1 MKKIVLLSAL
11 LPALVFV
18 SCNKD
23 IEQTS
28 SQSSQEV
35 SARFIALAP
44 DTKTTFGEKN
54 SDEKYPVLWS
64 ETDKSVGYVLTT
76 DTTVNSA
83 ELTPASDGKSA
94 HIFVDGLASA
104 TSYQFVFVSPEAS
117 LKGANKTNQTIQLEI
132 PPAQKSTPAGP
143 DEAAQMLYAV
153 TSEITSLTDEVPVFF
168 AHASAY
174 LHIFFKNV
182 SLAEGATLQSVIIEA
197 PEDCILAGRNYF
209 LPATGKYNG
218 EGTSQFNNVTVS
230 TSTTDEIWCAI
241 VPADLSDKNLKL
253 IINTDKGTL
262 TKTITLPAN
271 ASLACGDV
279 ASFSVN
285 MSGIETVPPVEYQ
298 LITSENDLHWGDKLI
313 VAAADADADYAMST
327 GQNTNNRSQA
337 GINRVENTILDPSSS
352 VEIIQLEDG
361 MIPGTWALK
370 ATITEG
376 YLYAAGTAAGQNH
389 LKTNTAIDATASWNI
404 SFGDVTEADKEAP
417 DATRAIIQS
426 LVTATTSNLI
436 RHNPG
441 YSIFSAYASST
452 TTNPV
457 KIYRLKGDPDTTP
470 RFKVTNESGTTDAV
484 VVSAEAS
491 EVPVYVFG
499 NVAWTASVN
508 GTGASLD
515 KTSGTG
521 PAILTLSVPKNTG
534 SSTVEY
540 SVTVS
545 TSASVATDSYS
556 IKINQSAPVSGSI
569 KVNDILLSETWEGGS
584 KDATPEAYNKSA
596 NATTTVYGGA
606 AVKYSQNGTSTKLYD
621 DGLVYVPS
629 NYSGTLAKPSNMMNL
644 LVAKGSGYW
653 SIADIPCAGVKAV
666 RVTIHCNYGT
676 SSYVS
681 LTSDTAN
688 VTVGSLS
695 ASNYTSDWSKKVY
708 VLTYD
713 ISFSSAFTGNT
724 FDLKLT
730 NAQNSKGSNIRVGFL
745 EVKVTDI
752 Y

>member
-241 VPADLSDKNLKL
+241 VPADLSGKNLKL

-262 TKTITLPAN
+262 TKTITLPAS
-271 ASLACGDV
+271 ASLDCGDI

-285 MSGIETVPPVEYQ
+285 MSGIETIPPVEYQ
-298 LITSENDLHWGDKLI
+298 LVTSASDLHWGDKLI
-313 VAAADADADYAMST
+313 VAAADADYAMST

-337 GINRVENTILDPSSS
+337 GITRVENTILDPSSS

-404 SFGDVTEADKEAP
+404 SFGDVTDADKEAP

-534 SSTVEY
+534 EAREY

-545 TSASVATDSYS
+545 TTASVGTNSVS
-556 IKINQSAPVSGSI
+556 ISVNQAAQIDTSGDPVS
-569 KVNDILLSETWEGGS
+569 
-584 KDATPEAYNKSA
+584 
-596 NATTTVYGGA
+596 VY
-606 AVKYSQNGTSTKLYD
+606 SF
-621 DGLVYVPS
+621 
-629 NYSGTLAKPSNMMNL
+629 
-644 LVAKGSGYW
+644 
-653 SIADIPCAGVKAV
+653 
-666 RVTIHCNYGT
+666 
-676 SSYVS
+676 S
-681 LTSDTAN
+681 LTSGNNLGSNGTYAGNCDITINGITWNVTGVSNSPSYDGWRLGGKNLTEVVRAFYSKTAIPAN
-688 VTVGSLS
+688 VTKVIVTHAAFNITINSFTLTVHSS
-695 ASNYTSDWSKKVY
+695 ASDAAT
-708 VLTYD
+708 
-713 ISFSSAFTGNT
+713 
-724 FDLKLT
+724 
-730 NAQNSKGSNIRVGFL
+730 GSNAIASITGTVSKTTPTTFAKPDNTSWAGCYYRLAYNVTNSTKDNKYVQMSGL
-745 EVKVTDI
+745 EMWG
-752 Y
+752 YSAE